1 MALKPFNTFK
11 NAICDRTRILM
22 FDKETSMKCHDV
34 DHTIIGHEMQMVEVE
49 LDPGETVVAEAG
61 AMNYLDDGIDFEA
74 KMGENLGPHRGIFD
88 GGDDRQGAATVRTV
102 GHVDRE
108 QTGMSLLGRSI
119 HTMSATISQ
128 HSNL

>member
-1 MALKPFNTFK
+1 
-11 NAICDRTRILM
+11 M
-22 FDKETSMKCHDV
+22 FLGSGQDV
-34 DHTIIGHEMQMVEVE
+34 APLWRVGWGTGQRKRVGSGPEPESGGLGCLQERV
-49 LDPGETVVAEAG
+49 EAG
-61 AMNYLDDGIDFEA
+61 WGSWWGPGGQAQVA
-74 KMGENLGPHRGIFD
+74 QNLADHRGLFN

-102 GHVDRE
+102 SHVDRE

>member
-1 MALKPFNTFK
+1 
-11 NAICDRTRILM
+11 
-22 FDKETSMKCHDV
+22 MKCHEV